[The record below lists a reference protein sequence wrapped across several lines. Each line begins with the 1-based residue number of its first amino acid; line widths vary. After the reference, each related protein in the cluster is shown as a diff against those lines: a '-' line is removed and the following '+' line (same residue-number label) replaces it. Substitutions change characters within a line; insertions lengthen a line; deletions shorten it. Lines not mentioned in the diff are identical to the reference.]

1 MDVTFGTTPEIAD
14 KHVPSVGK
22 GPAIGMGAILSR
34 RMSKELIAAAEE
46 EKIPYQLEVMSGGH
60 TGTNADSIVVAQD
73 GVESCCVSIPLRYM
87 HTPIETISVDD
98 VDKTAQLIAAYAKRI
113 VK

>member
-1 MDVTFGTTPEIAD
+1 
-14 KHVPSVGK
+14 
-22 GPAIGMGAILSR
+22 
-34 RMSKELIAAAEE
+34 
-46 EKIPYQLEVMSGGH
+46 MSGGH

>member
-1 MDVTFGTTPEIAD
+1 
-14 KHVPSVGK
+14 
-22 GPAIGMGAILSR
+22 
-34 RMSKELIAAAEE
+34 
-46 EKIPYQLEVMSGGH
+46 MSGGH
-60 TGTNADSIVVAQD
+60 TGTNADSIVVAHD